1 MEKRIWKVH
10 TNSYLSQ
17 MRIRIPP
24 IDETEFDSDSDS
36 DTGMSEEM
44 SPATLPSET
53 EVVHRTPLCSNLCIL
68 RQVQQFIVLGASV
81 LFAILLYHV

>member
-1 MEKRIWKVH
+1 M
-10 TNSYLSQ
+10 L
-17 MRIRIPP
+17 RIRIPP
-24 IDETEFDSDSDS
+24 IDESEFDSDDDSDS

-53 EVVHRTPLCSNLCIL
+53 QIIHRPTLCSNLCIL
-68 RQVQQFIVLGASV
+68 RQVHQFILLLATV